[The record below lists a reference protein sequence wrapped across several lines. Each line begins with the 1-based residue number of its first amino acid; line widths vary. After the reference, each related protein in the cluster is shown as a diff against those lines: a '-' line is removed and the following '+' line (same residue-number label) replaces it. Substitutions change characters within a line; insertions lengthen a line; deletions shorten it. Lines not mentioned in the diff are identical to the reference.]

1 MTRHLHLD
9 LVGGIAGDMSVAA
22 LCDAGVDPQELSTLL
37 ERSGL
42 PRAELAWERV
52 WRGGLAGL
60 AFDVGVET
68 DAPHRDW
75 ADIRGL
81 LGAAELPER
90 ARERALD
97 VFARLARAEADT
109 HGCDVDEVHFHEV
122 GALDSIVDIVAASL
136 ALELLQVTSASCS
149 SVPVCPGAQGA
160 MAHGELPLPA
170 PATAR
175 LLKGFTLRPIP
186 GALETVTPTGAALLA
201 HLCPDGDAGGMPA
214 MRLLATGTGLGK
226 AELAG
231 RPNALRVLLGERV
244 TADAP
249 DASAGDGAHDGR
261 AVVLEANIDDMDPRV
276 FGEACA
282 RLFEAGALDVAL
294 IPLQMKKQR
303 PGTLLQVVARPE
315 LEGVL
320 TGVML
325 RETTTLGV
333 RSHDV
338 RRTEL
343 AREHERVRTRFG
355 EVRLKR
361 GFLGGHCLNVSPEYD
376 DCVERAREHGV
387 PVKEVLAAALAAAAE
402 LESSRG

>member
-22 LCDAGVDPQELSTLL
+22 LCDAGVDPQELSTAL

-60 AFDVGVET
+60 AFHVGVET
-68 DAPHRDW
+68 DAPHRNW
-75 ADIRGL
+75 ADIREL
-81 LGAAELPER
+81 LQAAKLPER
-90 ARERALD
+90 ARDRALD

-136 ALELLQVTSASCS
+136 ALESLEVTSASCS
-149 SVPVCPGAQGA
+149 SVPVCPGAQGR

-175 LLKGFTLRPIP
+175 LLAGFTLRPIP

-201 HLCPDGDAGGMPA
+201 HLCPDGGGAMPS
-214 MRLLATGTGLGK
+214 MRLLSTGTGLGS
-226 AELAG
+226 AELPG

-244 TADAP
+244 RTDAT
-249 DASAGDGAHDGR
+249 DGHATHDGR

-343 AREHERVRTRFG
+343 AREHERVTTRYG

-361 GFLGGHCLNVSPEYD
+361 GFLGGQCLNVSPEYD
-376 DCVERAREHGV
+376 DCVERAHEHGV
-387 PVKEVLAAALAAAAE
+387 PVKDVLAAALAAGYAQEAT
-402 LESSRG
+402 RG

>member
-1 MTRHLHLD
+1 MSRHLHLD

-22 LCDAGVDPQELSTLL
+22 LCDAGVDSQELTTLL

-52 WRGGLAGL
+52 WRGGIAGL
-60 AFDVGVET
+60 AFNVGVEA
-68 DAPHRDW
+68 DAPHRNW
-75 ADIRGL
+75 ADIRAL
-81 LGAAELPER
+81 LEAATLPEG
-90 ARERALD
+90 ARQRALE
-97 VFARLARAEADT
+97 VFALLARAEADT
-109 HGCDVDEVHFHEV
+109 HGCSVDEVHFHEV

-136 ALELLQVTSASCS
+136 ALDLLRVTSASCS
-149 SVPVCPGAQGA
+149 SVPVCPGAQGH

-175 LLKGFTLRPIP
+175 LLRGFTLRPIP
-186 GALETVTPTGAALLA
+186 GTLETVTPTGAALLA
-201 HLCPDGDAGGMPA
+201 QLCPEGGSAMPE
-214 MRLLATGTGLGK
+214 MRLLATGTGLGT
-226 AELAG
+226 AELSG

-244 TADAP
+244 TQAP
-249 DASAGDGAHDGR
+249 APHEGTSDGH

-282 RLFEAGALDVAL
+282 LLFEAGALDVAL
-294 IPLQMKKQR
+294 LPLQMKKQR

-343 AREHERVRTRFG
+343 ARRFETVRTPFG
-355 EVRLKR
+355 EIRLKR
-361 GFLGGHCLNVSPEYD
+361 GFLGEQCLNVSPEYD
-376 DCVERAREHGV
+376 DCAARAREHGV
-387 PVKEVLAAALAAAAE
+387 PVKEVLAAALSAGFA
-402 LESSRG
+402 LESAGE